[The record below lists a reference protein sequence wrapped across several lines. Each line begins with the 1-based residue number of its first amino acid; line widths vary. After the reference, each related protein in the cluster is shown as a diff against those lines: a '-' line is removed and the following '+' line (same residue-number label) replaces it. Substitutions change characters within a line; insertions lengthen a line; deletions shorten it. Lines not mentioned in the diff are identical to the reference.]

1 MKFKIVTLGCK
12 VNVYE
17 SEMMREKLIKNNYVE
32 TFDNDAD
39 IVIINTCSVTN
50 MADAKSRKLINYN
63 KRENKNAIIV
73 VCGCSA
79 QNKKEE
85 LESLD
90 IDILIGNNGKANIVN
105 LIEDYKKTNKKY
117 INFINSRKL
126 EFEDMKVD
134 KFTNQTRAYIKIQ
147 DGCNNFCAYCIIPFM
162 RGNIR
167 SKDIDKVIEE
177 ANTLVSNGHK
187 EIVLTG
193 IDTGSYG
200 KDKNYTLTDLLEK
213 LVKIEGL
220 KRIRLSSIDTF
231 DLDDRFI
238 ECLANNDKICDH
250 LHISLQ
256 SGSNKILK
264 LMNRKYTKEDYLNTI
279 NKIRSVRKDIA
290 ITTDVIV
297 GFPQE
302 SDDAFEEVVDYVK
315 EVNFAKVHVFPYSK
329 RSGTK
334 ASVMDGQIDE
344 KVKKA
349 RAKKLIEVSNEL
361 EKQYYTK
368 FLNKELEVLIEENID
383 NTSIGHTSNYI
394 KVVVNDILK
403 RNEFYKVKIVEIK
416 DEYVIGTI
424 VK

>member
-12 VNVYE
+12 VNTYE
-17 SEMMREKLIKNNYVE
+17 SEMMREKLIASNYEETLDNN
-32 TFDNDAD
+32 AD
-39 IVIINTCSVTN
+39 VVIINTCSVTN

-63 KRENKNAIIV
+63 KRENPNAIMV

-85 LESLD
+85 LSNLD
-90 IDILIGNNGKANIVN
+90 IDILIGNNGKSNIVD
-105 LIEDYKKTNKKY
+105 LIDDYKNTNEKY

-126 EFEDMKVD
+126 EFEDMEVE

-167 SKDIDKVIEE
+167 SKDMTKVIEE
-177 ANTLVSNGHK
+177 ANILVNNGHK

-200 KDKNYTLTDLLEK
+200 KDKNYTLTNLLNE

-231 DLDDRFI
+231 DLDDKFI
-238 ECLANNDKICDH
+238 ECLKNNDKICDH

-264 LMNRKYTKEDYLNTI
+264 LMNRKYTCEEYLNTI
-279 NKIRSVRKDIA
+279 NKIRSVRPDIS

-302 SDDAFEEVVDYVK
+302 SDEDFNEVLDYVNK
-315 EVNFAKVHVFPYSK
+315 VKFSKVHVFPFSK
-329 RSGTK
+329 RDGTK
-334 ASVMDGQIDE
+334 ASIMDGQVQESI
-344 KVKKA
+344 KKE
-349 RAKKLIEVSNEL
+349 RAKKLIEVSDEL
-361 EKQYYTK
+361 EKEYYSK
-368 FLNKELEVLIEENID
+368 FLGKELEVLVEENID
-383 NTSIGHTSNYI
+383 GKSIGHTSNYI
-394 KVVVNDILK
+394 KVEIDGTLN
-403 RNEFYKVKIVEIK
+403 RNEFYKVKITSIEK
-416 DEYVIGTI
+416 EYVKGEL

>member
-12 VNVYE
+12 VNTYE
-17 SEMMREKLIKNNYVE
+17 SEMMREKLIASNYEETLDNN
-32 TFDNDAD
+32 AD

-63 KRENKNAIIV
+63 KRENPNAIMV

-85 LESLD
+85 LSSLD
-90 IDILIGNNGKANIVN
+90 VDILIGNNGKSDIVN
-105 LIEDYKKTNKKY
+105 LIEDYKNTNEKY
-117 INFINSRKL
+117 INFISSRKL
-126 EFEDMKVD
+126 EFEDMEVE

-167 SKDIDKVIEE
+167 SKEMSKVIEE
-177 ANTLVSNGHK
+177 ANTLVNNGHK

-200 KDKNYTLTDLLEK
+200 KDKNYDLTDLLNE

-231 DLDDRFI
+231 DLDDKFI
-238 ECLANNDKICDH
+238 ECLKNNDKICDH

-264 LMNRKYTKEDYLNTI
+264 LMNRKYTCEEYLNTI
-279 NKIRSVRKDIA
+279 NKIRSVRPDIS

-302 SDDAFEEVVDYVK
+302 SDEDFNEVLDYVNK
-315 EVNFAKVHVFPYSK
+315 VKFSKVHVFPFSK
-329 RSGTK
+329 RDGTK
-334 ASVMDGQIDE
+334 ASIMDGQIQE
-344 KVKKA
+344 SVKKS
-349 RAKKLIEVSNEL
+349 RAKKLIEVSDKL
-361 EKQYYTK
+361 EKEYYSK
-368 FLNKELEVLIEENID
+368 FLNKELEVLVEENI
-383 NTSIGHTSNYI
+383 NGKSIGHTSNYI
-394 KVVVNDILK
+394 KVEVDDTLN
-403 RNEFYKVKIVEIK
+403 RNEFYKVRITSIEK
-416 DEYVIGTI
+416 EYVKGEL

>member
-12 VNVYE
+12 VNTYE
-17 SEMMREKLIKNNYVE
+17 SEMMREKLIASNYEETLDNN
-32 TFDNDAD
+32 AD
-39 IVIINTCSVTN
+39 VVIINTCSVTN

-63 KRENKNAIIV
+63 KRENPNAIMV

-85 LESLD
+85 LSNLD
-90 IDILIGNNGKANIVN
+90 IDILIGNNGKSNIVD
-105 LIEDYKKTNKKY
+105 LIEDYKNTNEKY

-126 EFEDMKVD
+126 EFEDMEVE

-167 SKDIDKVIEE
+167 SKDMSKVIEE
-177 ANTLVSNGHK
+177 ANILVNNGHK

-200 KDKNYTLTDLLEK
+200 KDKNYDLTDLLNE

-231 DLDDRFI
+231 DLDDKFI
-238 ECLANNDKICDH
+238 ECLRNNDKICDH

-264 LMNRKYTKEDYLNTI
+264 LMNRKYTCEEYLNTI
-279 NKIRSVRKDIA
+279 NKIRSVRPDIS

-302 SDDAFEEVVDYVK
+302 SDEDFNEVLDYVNK
-315 EVNFAKVHVFPYSK
+315 VKFSKVHVFPFSK
-329 RSGTK
+329 RDGTK
-334 ASVMDGQIDE
+334 ASIMDGQVQE
-344 KVKKA
+344 SVKKA
-349 RAKKLIEVSNEL
+349 RAKKLIEVSDEL
-361 EKQYYTK
+361 EKEYYSK
-368 FLNKELEVLIEENID
+368 FLGKELEVLVEENID
-383 NTSIGHTSNYI
+383 GKSIGHTSNYI
-394 KVVVNDILK
+394 KVEIDGTLN
-403 RNEFYKVKIVEIK
+403 RNEFYKVKITSIEK
-416 DEYVIGTI
+416 EYVIGEL